1 MATLAVV
8 SYEDG
13 IIMETNNCKFHSSIL
28 ESTKTDF
35 FFLKKKDSYHHP
47 IFKNEYDLLTELS

>member
-35 FFLKKKDSYHHP
+35 FFFLKKKTATTTLFS
-47 IFKNEYDLLTELS
+47 KMSTTC